1 MLLPYLSDQFGI
13 FWLGVLSISISAL
26 VMVSKPLISLLMK
39 SSAHN
44 KNK

>member
-1 MLLPYLSDQFGI
+1 MLLPYLSPFGN
-13 FWLGVLSISISAL
+13 FWLAALSISINVL
-26 VMVSKPLISLLMK
+26 VMVSKPLISLLLK